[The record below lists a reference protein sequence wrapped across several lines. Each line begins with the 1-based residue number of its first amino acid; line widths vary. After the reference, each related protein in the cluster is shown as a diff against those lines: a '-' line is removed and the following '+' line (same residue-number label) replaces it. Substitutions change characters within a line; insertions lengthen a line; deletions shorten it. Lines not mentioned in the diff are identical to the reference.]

1 MPDRTRR
8 NATRLAAAGCAQ
20 SSVFQGMQV
29 RWFRVQRITAFV
41 LLVAGPGCDPAALLT
56 FEVTGADHL
65 RPLAMVTFDTDLE
78 PGGYAVHNRTGE
90 DVPLQVDQEGRATLF
105 IQNILPEE
113 VTRWTVHKEAENAY
127 SVTAERGD
135 DQIVFRA
142 SGREVT
148 AYRFAKGEMPR
159 TNIPEVYRRDGYLH
173 PVRAPSGTGITDDY
187 PPDHIHHHGIW
198 AAWTNTIFQGRT
210 PDFWNMGRAT
220 GRVEVASL
228 DRVWNGSVFA
238 GLKARHRYVDM
249 MAEKDV
255 TVLHESWNLR
265 VYGIPVEL
273 NLIDLTLIQT
283 AATDS
288 TLRLPVHRYGGVGV
302 RGHRSWVGE
311 EGVEFV
317 TSEGRTRENGHATR
331 GRWCHVGGRVEGRQA
346 GIAVLS
352 PPENQK
358 APQPMRI
365 HPTEPFFNFAPT
377 QASELSITPD
387 APAVWKYRFVTYDG
401 PHDSVLLDALWEDY
415 ANPLAVHIV
424 HSSSP

>member
-1 MPDRTRR
+1 M
-8 NATRLAAAGCAQ
+8 
-20 SSVFQGMQV
+20 
-29 RWFRVQRITAFV
+29 RWFHFQRITALV
-41 LLVAGPGCDPAALLT
+41 LLVLGAGCDPAALLI

-78 PGGYAVHNRTGE
+78 PGGYAAHSQTGE
-90 DVPLQVDQEGRATLF
+90 NVPLQVDQEGRATLL
-105 IQNILPEE
+105 IQNILPGE
-113 VTRWTVHKEAENAY
+113 VTKWTVHKEAESVH
-127 SVTAERGD
+127 SVTAERGE
-135 DQIVFRA
+135 DQILFRA
-142 SGREVT
+142 NGREVT
-148 AYRFAKGEMPR
+148 AYRFAKGEMPS

-187 PPDHIHHHGIW
+187 PPDHIHHHDIW

-228 DRVWNGSVFA
+228 NRVWNGSVFA
-238 GLKARHRYVDM
+238 GLEARHRYVDM
-249 MAEKDV
+249 MAEKEV

-273 NLIDLTLIQT
+273 NMIDLTLIQT

-288 TLRLPVHRYGGVGV
+288 TLLLPVHRYGGVGV
-302 RGHRSWVGE
+302 RRHRSWVGE

-317 TSEGRTRENGHATR
+317 TSEGRTRADGHATR
-331 GRWCHVGGRVEGRQA
+331 ARWCHVGGRVAGQQV

-352 PPENQK
+352 HPENQE

-365 HPTEPFFNFAPT
+365 HPAEPFFNFAPT

-387 APAVWKYRFVTYDG
+387 APAVWKYRYVTYDG
-401 PHDSVLLDALWEDY
+401 PHDTAFLDALWEDY
-415 ANPLAVHIV
+415 PNPLTVQIIR
-424 HSSSP
+424 SSSP